1 MKSNGVRTW
10 QEICSEKREK
20 RNNAIPLAWR
30 IPNMETSTAKTNLLE
45 VPSLSGILTEN
56 EIHITTDYDAVGI
69 VEAIRERL
77 FTAEAVTTAFCKR
90 AAIAQQLVSSRLPFH
105 SYKCLCGNKDKL
117 LVRDILRGSD

>member
-20 RNNAIPLAWR
+20 RNNAIHWAWR
-30 IPNMETSTAKTNLLE
+30 IPNVETFTAKTNLLD
-45 VPSLSGILTEN
+45 VPALSSILTES
-56 EIHITTDYDAVGI
+56 ELHITTDYDAVGI

-90 AAIAQQLVSSRLPFH
+90 AAIAQQLVSSQLHFH
-105 SYKCLCGNKDKL
+105 KYK
-117 LVRDILRGSD
+117 S